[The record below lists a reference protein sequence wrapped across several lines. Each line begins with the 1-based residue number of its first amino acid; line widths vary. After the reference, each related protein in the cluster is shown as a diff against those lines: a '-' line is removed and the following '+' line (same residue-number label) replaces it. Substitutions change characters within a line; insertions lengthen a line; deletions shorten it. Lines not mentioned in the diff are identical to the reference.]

1 MPNKLTDERAQQ
13 ILLEFLEGEQ
23 QPDGSRTTI
32 SLEALWKK
40 HDVARATL
48 YRRAEKEDWQT
59 QRVNFISQA
68 REQIK
73 RNRAS
78 ELVQEAGKLDKA
90 SLRISQAF
98 LGRVANKLMQDQ
110 AVEEAGGDVL
120 SPEHL
125 RALSA
130 AALNA
135 QKIGKLALGEASEIR
150 QVNADVNAPESFKRA
165 LEYLRGARERRAES
179 FSPTIQ

>member
-1 MPNKLTDERAQQ
+1 MPQKLTESKAQE
-13 ILLEFLEGEQ
+13 ILLEFLEGEL
-23 QPDGSRTTI
+23 QPDGTRTTV
-32 SLEALWKK
+32 SLDSLYKK

-48 YRRAEKEDWQT
+48 YRRAEKEDWQK
-59 QRVNFISQA
+59 QRLNFVSRA

-73 RNRAS
+73 QNRS
-78 ELVQEAGKLDKA
+78 DELVAEAGKLDKA

-110 AVEEAGGDVL
+110 ANEEAGAETL

-130 AALNA
+130 AAMNA

-150 QVNADVNAPESFKRA
+150 QVNADVTTPDSFKRA
-165 LEYLRGARERRAES
+165 LEYLRGAREQRAEG